1 MSVGASVDGRGQ
13 PSGPSVDGRG
23 QPSGPSVDGRG
34 QPSGPSV
41 DGRGQPSGPSVDGQR
56 LSLMTPEE
64 VPLVFELA
72 PVGSRALAFVTDFAI
87 IAATVLLIVVI
98 AWEALKG
105 AYSEL
110 DLDRANIIGAVVDLS
125 IFLVWNFYFIITELR
140 WQGRTIGKRLAGIRV
155 IARDGGPLSAD
166 LVFARN
172 LTRDLEMLIPLMAII
187 QPRVIGLEDPVL
199 LAVCWLWLGILA
211 LMPLMNRYRARI
223 GDLVAGTLVVT
234 APAER
239 LLPDLVEKEDPASDI
254 GSGDPRYPFTS
265 EQLETYGIRELQI
278 LEDVLRR
285 YPDQI
290 DPELLA
296 TIADKIQTK
305 IAWQSPDGRSPEPYP
320 FLRAFYSAQRA
331 RLEHKLLFGQRREQ
345 KVR

>member
-1 MSVGASVDGRGQ
+1 MSLGKAASGAT
-13 PSGPSVDGRG
+13 PSLGKAASGATRLGKAASGATTRLGPSVE
-23 QPSGPSVDGRG
+23 
-34 QPSGPSV
+34 
-41 DGRGQPSGPSVDGQR
+41 GQR

-72 PVGSRALAFVTDFAI
+72 PVGSRALAFVVDFLI
-87 IAATVLLIVVI
+87 IAASVLLVVVI

-110 DLDRANIIGAVVDLS
+110 DLDRANVIGAIVDLT
-125 IFLVWNFYFIITELR
+125 IFVVWNFYFIITELR
-140 WQGRTIGKRLAGIRV
+140 WQGRTIGKRMAGIRV

-172 LTRDLEMLIPLMAII
+172 LTRDLEMLIPLLAII
-187 QPRVIGLEDPVL
+187 QPRVIGLEDPAL
-199 LAVCWLWLGILA
+199 LTVCWLWLGILA

-223 GDLVAGTLVVT
+223 GDLVAGTLVVA

-239 LLPDLVEKEDPASDI
+239 LLPDLVAKEDPTSATSDI
-254 GSGDPRYPFTS
+254 GGGDPAYPFTT
-265 EQLETYGIRELQI
+265 EQLDTYGIRELQI

-290 DPELLA
+290 DPELLG

-305 IAWQSPDGRSPEPYP
+305 IAWHSPDGRSAEAYP
-320 FLRAFYSAQRA
+320 FLRAFYAAQRA
-331 RLEHKLLFGQRREQ
+331 RLEHKMLFGKRQEQ

>member
-1 MSVGASVDGRGQ
+1 VTASVGKAARGAPASLKAAGGASVE
-13 PSGPSVDGRG
+13 
-23 QPSGPSVDGRG
+23 
-34 QPSGPSV
+34 
-41 DGRGQPSGPSVDGQR
+41 GQR

-72 PVGSRALAFVTDFAI
+72 PVGSRALAFVIDFLI
-87 IAATVLLIVVI
+87 IAVSVLLVVVI

-105 AYSEL
+105 AYSDL
-110 DLDRANIIGAVVDLS
+110 DLDRANIVGAIVDLT
-125 IFLVWNFYFIITELR
+125 IFVVWNFYFIITELR
-140 WQGRTIGKRLAGIRV
+140 WQGRTIGKRIAGIRV

-172 LTRDLEMLIPLMAII
+172 LTRDLEMLIPLLAII
-187 QPRVIGLEDPVL
+187 QPRVIGLEDPAL
-199 LAVCWLWLGILA
+199 LTVCWLWLGILA

-223 GDLVAGTLVVT
+223 GDLVAGTLVVA

-239 LLPDLVEKEDPASDI
+239 LLPDLVEKEDATSEVGADPAF
-254 GSGDPRYPFTS
+254 PFTT
-265 EQLETYGIRELQI
+265 EQPDTYGIRELQI

-290 DPELLA
+290 DPELLV
-296 TIADKIQTK
+296 TIADKIQKK
-305 IAWQSPDGRSPEPYP
+305 IGWHSPAGRSPDPYP

-331 RLEHKLLFGQRREQ
+331 RLEHKMLFGKRQEQ

>member
-1 MSVGASVDGRGQ
+1 MSVALREPASGTHSKPAGAPGPKAIDVDGR
-13 PSGPSVDGRG
+13 
-23 QPSGPSVDGRG
+23 
-34 QPSGPSV
+34 
-41 DGRGQPSGPSVDGQR
+41 R

-72 PVGSRALAFVTDFAI
+72 PIGGRLLAFTVDFFI
-87 IAATVLLIVVI
+87 ITATVLLIVLI

-105 AYSEL
+105 AFSDR
-110 DLDRANIIGAVVDLS
+110 DLDRANIVGAIVDLS
-125 IFLVWNFYFIITELR
+125 VFLVWNFYFIITELR
-140 WQGRTIGKRLAGIRV
+140 WQGRTVGKRLAGIRV

-172 LTRDLEMLIPLMAII
+172 LTRDLEMLIPLLAIL
-187 QPRVIGLEDPVL
+187 QPSVIGLEDQGL
-199 LAVCWLWLGILA
+199 LVVCWLWLGLLA

-223 GDLVAGTLVVT
+223 GDLVAGTLVVA

-239 LLPDLVEKEDPASDI
+239 LLPDLVERDDSTREAGEPDT
-254 GSGDPRYPFTS
+254 RFPFTTQ
-265 EQLETYGIRELQI
+265 QLDTYGIRELQI

-290 DPELLA
+290 DPELLE
-296 TIADKIQTK
+296 TIAEKIQTK
-305 IAWQSPDGRSPEPYP
+305 LGWHAPDGARPDAYP

-331 RLEHKLLFGQRREQ
+331 RLEHKMLFGKRQEE

>member
-1 MSVGASVDGRGQ
+1 MTAAPAPSSAPARATKTSGPLEVDGR
-13 PSGPSVDGRG
+13 
-23 QPSGPSVDGRG
+23 
-34 QPSGPSV
+34 
-41 DGRGQPSGPSVDGQR
+41 R

-72 PVGSRALAFVTDFAI
+72 PLGSRALAFTAD
-87 IAATVLLIVVI
+87 LLIVAAAVI
-98 AWEALKG
+98 LVVTLAIEALKG
-105 AYSEL
+105 AIS
-110 DLDRANIIGAVVDLS
+110 DFDRDRLNVIAAIVDLT
-125 IFLVWNFYFIITELR
+125 IFLIWNFYFIVTELR

-172 LTRDLEMLIPLMAII
+172 LTRDLETLIPLLAIL
-187 QPRVIGLEDPVL
+187 QPEVIGLEDPAL
-199 LAVCWLWLGILA
+199 LTVCWLWLGILA

-239 LLPDLVEKEDPASDI
+239 LLPDLVEREREDEGAR
-254 GSGDPRYPFTS
+254 GAEGAADPRYPFTT
-265 EQLETYGIRELQI
+265 EQLDTYGIRELQI

-290 DPELLA
+290 DHDLLA

-305 IAWQSPDGRSPEPYP
+305 IDWHPPDGAKPEPYA

-331 RLEHKLLFGQRREQ
+331 RLEHKLLFGQRQEQ